1 VTSTVPLLAPELAR
15 AVAAQRDRLD
25 LDLVSRAYQVSAQ
38 AHLGQKRLSGDDYVS
53 HSVAVATILAEQQM
67 DSTTIAAALL
77 HDVVEDSNVS
87 LDDIRKSFG
96 HEVAELVDG
105 LTKLS
110 TLTFRS
116 TAEEQAE
123 NYRKLLLSIAR
134 DARVI
139 IIKLAD
145 RLHNMRTLEHLDE
158 EKRRRI
164 ALETREIYAPL
175 AHRFGMAG
183 VKAELEDLA
192 YKFLEPEEYRALARK
207 VRAKKSE
214 RERTIERLAGPL
226 ATELKQ
232 AGVADCEITGR
243 PKHLWSIYKKMKKRE
258 KPFEEIYDLLAVRVL
273 VNSIPDCY
281 HVLGVIHHNWTPLQ
295 ERFKDYIASPKSNG
309 YQSLHTTVFGPGGQL
324 YEIQIRTREMHH
336 TAEYG
341 IAAHWLFKEGKR
353 NADELDR
360 HLAWFRQLIELQQD
374 THTPEE
380 FLEFLKVD
388 LYQDEIFVFTPRG
401 DVKRLPKGAIPI
413 DFAFAVHTEV
423 GQHCQGARINGRIA
437 PLHRPLKNGDTVE
450 VMTSPQ
456 AKPSRDWLTHV
467 QTARARHK
475 IRQWIR
481 QEEHERSLELGR
493 DILAREVRRRRLAP
507 PDAERLAQAAAALS
521 VGSPEQLQ
529 AALGRGDVALGAM
542 MRALYPDLPA
552 DELQPPKP
560 TAFGR
565 MVDRL
570 RLGRGIKIQG
580 VDGLMVRYAQCCQP
594 VPGDPVVG
602 YVTQGRG
609 ISIHRSDCPNL
620 LLLSAEAERRVEIDW
635 QESEGETFVVRL
647 AVSGEDRRGLYA
659 DICTAISESGTNIR
673 SAELATR
680 DGAVYGF
687 VLVEVENQTHLNKV
701 IRATRRVKGVTD
713 VARRESGPQNPPAAG

>member
-1 VTSTVPLLAPELAR
+1 
-15 AVAAQRDRLD
+15 
-25 LDLVSRAYQVSAQ
+25 
-38 AHLGQKRLSGDDYVS
+38 
-53 HSVAVATILAEQQM
+53 M
-67 DSTTIAAALL
+67 DSVTIAAALL
-77 HDVVEDSNVS
+77 HDVVEDSDVS
-87 LDDIRKSFG
+87 VEDIRRTFG
-96 HEVAELVDG
+96 PEVAELVDG

-123 NYRKLLLSIAR
+123 NYRKLLLSVAK

-145 RLHNMRTLEHLDE
+145 RLHNMRTLEHLDAD
-158 EKRRRI
+158 KQHRI

-192 YKFLEPEEYRALARK
+192 FKFLEPEDYRLLARQVK
-207 VRAKKSE
+207 AKKVE
-214 RERTIERLAGPL
+214 RERTIERLRGPL
-226 ATELKQ
+226 GDALRE
-232 AGVADCEITGR
+232 AGLADIEITGR
-243 PKHLWSIYKKMKKRE
+243 PKNLWSIHKKMRKRG
-258 KPFEEIYDLLAVRVL
+258 KP
-273 VNSIPDCY
+273 S
-281 HVLGVIHHNWTPLQ
+281 
-295 ERFKDYIASPKSNG
+295 
-309 YQSLHTTVFGPGGQL
+309 
-324 YEIQIRTREMHH
+324 
-336 TAEYG
+336 
-341 IAAHWLFKEGKR
+341 
-353 NADELDR
+353 
-360 HLAWFRQLIELQQD
+360 
-374 THTPEE
+374 EE

-401 DVKRLPKGAIPI
+401 DVKRLPKGATPI

-423 GQHCQGARINGRIA
+423 GQRCQGARINGRIA

-456 AKPSRDWLTHV
+456 AKPSRDWLAHV

-475 IRQWIR
+475 VRQWIR
-481 QEEHERSLELGR
+481 QEEHEKSLELGR
-493 DILAREVRRRRLAP
+493 EILAREVRRRRLDAP
-507 PDAERLAQAAAALS
+507 DEERLERAAATLS
-521 VGSPEQLQ
+521 VGTAEQLQ
-529 AALGRGDVALGAM
+529 AALGRGDLALGTL

-552 DELQPPKP
+552 DDLQAPKP

-565 MVDRL
+565 VIERL

-594 VPGDPVVG
+594 VPGDTVVG

-620 LLLSAEAERRVEIDW
+620 LVLSTEAERRIDIDW

-673 SAELATR
+673 SAEISTR
-680 DGAVYGF
+680 DGAVFGS
-687 VLVEVENQTHLNKV
+687 VLVEVGNQTHLSKV
-701 IRATRRVKGVTD
+701 IRAIRRVKGVME
-713 VARRESGPQNPPAAG
+713 VSRRESGPQTQPVVG